1 MNVKFITKKEKQQAL
16 AQYPL
21 GGDME
26 QNVVAKFFNPYGQG
40 TWYLMNMDKDEDY
53 CWGIVNLFETEIG
66 SFSLKELEHTP
77 IPTPFGNMKIERD
90 RFFEPMPA
98 KEVWERLQ
106 DGQHV

>member
-40 TWYLMNMDKDEDY
+40 TWYLMHRDKDED
-53 CWGIVNLFETEIG
+53 
-66 SFSLKELEHTP
+66 
-77 IPTPFGNMKIERD
+77 
-90 RFFEPMPA
+90 
-98 KEVWERLQ
+98 
-106 DGQHV
+106 